1 VNRDDRRSRPYG
13 RRRLRIAF
21 VNPPWLD
28 VPPQAY
34 GGIKLM
40 AGDLIDAL
48 IDRGHDVILVGA
60 GYNSTRARY
69 LRTFEHTPSQRLG
82 EPLPEILHAAWA
94 GRYLEELD
102 VDVIHD
108 HTLPG
113 PLAARGRKA
122 PTVVTAHGTVT
133 GEIGTYYEKIS
144 PDVCLVAISNAQR
157 RLGAEVTWG
166 GTVHNAINVAEF
178 TFQPEKDNY
187 VLFLG
192 RFSPEEGAHLAI
204 DAAIE
209 AGRPI
214 LLAGKLQEPL
224 ELAYFRAEIAP
235 RLGEHA
241 RFVGEA
247 DMWTKQK
254 LAGRAHCLIFPV
266 CWDEPFGMVMI
277 EAMACGT
284 PVVALNCG
292 SVPEVVADGVTGFIL
307 DDPADLPAAIR
318 KAADL
323 DPAAC
328 RSHVE
333 RNFDVTVMAAGYE
346 RVYAHAAGSG
356 ASYPSR
362 RWARNRPG

>member
-1 VNRDDRRSRPYG
+1 VNRDNRRTRPYG
-13 RRRLRIAF
+13 QRRLRIAF
-21 VNPPWLD
+21 VTPPWFD

-34 GGIKLM
+34 GGIELM

-48 IDRGHDVILVGA
+48 VDRGHDVILVGA
-60 GYNSTRARY
+60 GYNGTRARF
-69 LRTFEHTPSQRLG
+69 LRTFG
-82 EPLPEILHAAWA
+82 A
-94 GRYLEELD
+94 GKRRPWSPR
-102 VDVIHD
+102 
-108 HTLPG
+108 T
-113 PLAARGRKA
+113 ARSPARSA
-122 PTVVTAHGTVT
+122 PITR
-133 GEIGTYYEKIS
+133 IS
-144 PDVCLVAISNAQR
+144 PDVCLVVISDAQR
-157 RLGAEVTWG
+157 RLGAQVTWG

-192 RFSPEEGAHLAI
+192 RFSPGKGAHLAI
-204 DAAIE
+204 DAASE

-235 RLGEHA
+235 RLGEHV

-284 PVVALNCG
+284 PVVALNRG

-333 RNFDVTVMAAGYE
+333 RNFDVTVIAEGYE
-346 RVYAHAAGSG
+346 RVYAQAAASG
-356 ASYPSR
+356 A
-362 RWARNRPG
+362 

>member
-1 VNRDDRRSRPYG
+1 VNRDDRPSRPDG
-13 RRRLRIAF
+13 QRRLRIAF
-21 VNPPWLD
+21 VTPPWFD

-34 GGIKLM
+34 GGIELM

-48 IDRGHDVILVGA
+48 VDRGHDVILVGA
-60 GYNSTRARY
+60 GYNGTRAHF
-69 LRTFEHTPSQRLG
+69 LRTFEQAPSRRLG
-82 EPLPEILHAAWA
+82 EPLPEIVHAAWA
-94 GRYLEELD
+94 GRYLDELV
-102 VDVIHD
+102 VDVVHD
-108 HTLPG
+108 HTLTG

-122 PTVVTAHGTVT
+122 PTVVTAHGPVT
-133 GEIGTYYEKIS
+133 GEIGTFYEKIS
-144 PDVCLVAISNAQR
+144 PDVHLVAISDAQR
-157 RLGAEVTWG
+157 RLGPQVTWG
-166 GTVHNAINVAEF
+166 GTVHNAISVAEF
-178 TFQPEKDNY
+178 TFRPDKDNY

-192 RFSPEEGAHLAI
+192 RFSPDKGAHLAI
-204 DAAIE
+204 DAARE

-214 LLAGKLQEPL
+214 LLAGKLQEPT

-235 RLGEHA
+235 RLGERV

-247 DMWTKQK
+247 DRWTKQK

-266 CWDEPFGMVMI
+266 CWDEPFGMVMV

-284 PVVALNCG
+284 PVVALNRG

-328 RSHVE
+328 RRHVE
-333 RNFDVTVMAAGYE
+333 RNFDVTVMAEGYE
-346 RVYAHAAGSG
+346 RVYAHATASG
-356 ASYPSR
+356 APCRSR
-362 RWARNRPG
+362 RWAKNGPR

>member
-1 VNRDDRRSRPYG
+1 VNGDNRRTCPRG
-13 RRRLRIAF
+13 QRRLRIAF
-21 VNPPWLD
+21 VTPPWSD
-28 VPPQAY
+28 GPPQAY
-34 GGIKLM
+34 GGIEMM
-40 AGDLIDAL
+40 AGKLIDAL
-48 IDRGHDVILVGA
+48 VDRGHDVILVGA
-60 GYNSTRARY
+60 GYNGTRARF
-69 LRTFEHTPSQRLG
+69 LRT
-82 EPLPEILHAAWA
+82 WA

-108 HTLPG
+108 HTLTG
-113 PLAARGRKA
+113 PLAARGRKS
-122 PTVVTAHGTVT
+122 PTVVTAYGPVT

-144 PDVCLVAISNAQR
+144 PDVCLVAIWDAQR
-157 RLGAEVTWG
+157 RLRPQVTWG
-166 GTVHNAINVAEF
+166 GTVHDAISVAEF
-178 TFQPEKDNY
+178 TFQPDKDNY

-192 RFSPEEGAHLAI
+192 QFSPDKGAHLAI
-204 DAAIE
+204 DAASE

-254 LAGRAHCLIFPV
+254 LAGRAHCLMFPV

-284 PVVALNCG
+284 PVVALNRG

-333 RNFDVTVMAAGYE
+333 RNFDVAVMAEGYE
-346 RVYAHAAGSG
+346 RMYAHAAASG
-356 ASYPSR
+356 ASCR
-362 RWARNRPG
+362 ARALRARTS